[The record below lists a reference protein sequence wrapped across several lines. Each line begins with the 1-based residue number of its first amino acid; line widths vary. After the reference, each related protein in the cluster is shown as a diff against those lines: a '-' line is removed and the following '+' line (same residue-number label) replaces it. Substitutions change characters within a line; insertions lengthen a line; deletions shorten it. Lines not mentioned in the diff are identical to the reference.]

1 MNYDIVIAGCGF
13 TGAVIAFKSAMEG
26 KRVLIVEKRNH
37 IAGNMYDYIDEAGIC
52 VQKYGPHSF
61 HTNNEEVYEFITQ
74 IGDWY
79 EYILRAR
86 VMIDGKYT
94 PSPFNFKTIDQYYP
108 SPKAEMLK
116 QALVEYYNSA
126 KKVTVVELLESDNEL
141 IREYANFLFEKDYR
155 PYTAKQWGIAP
166 EELDISILK
175 RVPVRLD
182 YTDGYF
188 DDKYQLMPEGGFT
201 SFFEKMLSN
210 PLIDIRLN
218 CDVLDLVEID
228 GNNIIFENELL
239 NVPFVYTGP
248 LDELFRYKYGKLPYR
263 SLKFDMQIHN
273 VDSYQ
278 ETSGVA
284 YPMAEGYTRITEYKK
299 IPVQDIK
306 GKTTI
311 AVEYPV
317 TYGTEEGKEPYY
329 PILTENSK
337 EMYKRYCELASKV
350 NRLYVCGRLGDFK
363 YYNMDDAVLR
373 ALEVYEDIRKTYL
386 WREA

>member
-1 MNYDIVIAGCGF
+1 MSYDIVIAGCGF

-26 KRVLIVEKRNH
+26 KRVLMVEKRNH
-37 IAGNMYDYIDEAGIC
+37 IAGNMYDYIDETGIC

-108 SPKAEMLK
+108 ISKAEALK

-201 SFFEKMLSN
+201 SFFEKMLDN

-239 NVPFVYTGP
+239 NIPFVYTGP

-373 ALEVYEDIRKTYL
+373 ALEVYEDIRKTYS
-386 WREA
+386 

>member
-108 SPKAEMLK
+108 APKAEMLK

-141 IREYANFLFEKDYR
+141 IREYASFLFEKDYR